1 MLASLMVSRSTRWFS
16 TEKATLPSFYL
27 VALRSTTAE
36 TKLLALTGPENH
48 PSDIHPILQA

>member
-27 VALRSTTAE
+27 AALRSTTAE